1 MAPGEDGGWMR
12 KVHCISLVYRELGDA
27 ACGSQGR
34 TAPEIARSGWH
45 GASKASSDRPP
56 KQTAIVRRSR
66 ERFAVISTKNQ
77 SRPAGRAVMHPA
89 VCSETM
95 LLLGPVL

>member
-1 MAPGEDGGWMR
+1 
-12 KVHCISLVYRELGDA
+12 
-27 ACGSQGR
+27 
-34 TAPEIARSGWH
+34 
-45 GASKASSDRPP
+45 
-56 KQTAIVRRSR
+56 VRRSR